1 MNVSKEEL
9 ELLVEIERYLW
20 NEDKNMSLY
29 LRLHE
34 FNEKLIQA
42 REIRN
47 KKAKIR
53 IVTKRKDNK
62 MYARSKKEKEEKMKR
77 RDNMNTNRIVKIY
90 TLKNAFIKNL
100 HHGNVADKQKII
112 CVEYKDGTTR
122 YIDLE
127 GQLDITDVDYLE
139 VIRKRGVTKTKTI
152 YEERVYE

>member
-9 ELLVEIERYLW
+9 ELLVEIEKYLW

-53 IVTKRKDNK
+53 IATKRKDNK
-62 MYARSKKEKEEKMKR
+62 MYARSKKEKELHEQAKKRKNEK
-77 RDNMNTNRIVKIY
+77 
-90 TLKNAFIKNL
+90 
-100 HHGNVADKQKII
+100 
-112 CVEYKDGTTR
+112 
-122 YIDLE
+122 
-127 GQLDITDVDYLE
+127 E
-139 VIRKRGVTKTKTI
+139 VII
-152 YEERVYE
+152 

>member
-53 IVTKRKDNK
+53 IATKRKDNK
-62 MYARSKKEKEEKMKR
+62 MYARSKKEKE
-77 RDNMNTNRIVKIY
+77 
-90 TLKNAFIKNL
+90 L
-100 HHGNVADKQKII
+100 HEQAKGKK
-112 CVEYKDGTTR
+112 
-122 YIDLE
+122 
-127 GQLDITDVDYLE
+127 
-139 VIRKRGVTKTKTI
+139 
-152 YEERVYE
+152 